1 MAEALDLAPLTLAAF
16 EIGCLAGPALQPGQR
31 GRVGAVF
38 ERSFY
43 VSLAGTEVCVGP
55 PGLGAGP
62 LNLRCRSTPRD
73 WRAGGLREGMTV
85 LVGPRELRLP
95 PNLTIS
101 FAEAA
106 VWAPAPPGPWSAAS
120 LVAGLAA
127 LGALLPER
135 LPGQGL
141 GVLALPWRADGAAES
156 AVAAAARGPAEALS
170 AFLHRAM
177 ARNGDHTSPPVP
189 ELRALIG
196 LGPGLT
202 PSGDDLLGGALV
214 ALHLLGRPDLAE
226 LLWHGISGAVE
237 TGTNAI
243 SRAHLAAAARG
254 LGGAA
259 LHAILNDLLTGKRD
273 VLAARLA
280 AVDRIG
286 HTSGWDALAGATI
299 ALRAYF
305 GSSRSRDPGSKFPEA
320 VKQIPTG
327 GSPPVNC

>member
-1 MAEALDLAPLTLAAF
+1 MAETPDLAPRTLAAF
-16 EIGCLAGPALQPGQR
+16 EVGCPARLALQPGQR
-31 GRVGAVF
+31 GRVSAVF
-38 ERSFY
+38 EHSFY
-43 VSLAGTEVCVGP
+43 VSLARTEVCVGP

-73 WRAGGLREGMTV
+73 WRAGGLREGMAV

-95 PNLTIS
+95 PHFVIS
-101 FAEAA
+101 FADAT
-106 VWAPAPPGPWSAAS
+106 VWTPEPPDAWSAAS
-120 LVAGLAA
+120 LGGGLSA
-127 LGALLPER
+127 LDTLLPER
-135 LPGQGL
+135 LPREGL
-141 GVLALPWRADGAAES
+141 GTLALPRRAGGAELS
-156 AVAAAARGPAEALS
+156 AIAAAARGPAEALS

-177 ARNGDHTSPPVP
+177 ARNSDHTSPPVP

-226 LLWHGISGAVE
+226 VLWHGISGAVE

-299 ALRAYF
+299 ALSAYF
-305 GSSRSRDPGSKFPEA
+305 SSCRFRGPGSKLPGA
-320 VKQIPTG
+320 VKRI
-327 GSPPVNC
+327 SAVC

>member
-1 MAEALDLAPLTLAAF
+1 MAEALDLAPRTLAAF
-16 EIGCLAGPALQPGQR
+16 EIGCLARQALLPGQR

-38 ERSFY
+38 QRSFY
-43 VSLAGTEVCVGP
+43 VSLARTEVCVGP

-73 WRAGGLREGMTV
+73 WRAGGLREGMAV

-95 PNLTIS
+95 PHLAIS
-101 FAEAA
+101 VAEAA
-106 VWAPAPPGPWSAAS
+106 VWTPEPPGPWSAAS
-120 LVAGLAA
+120 LGAGLAV
-127 LGALLPER
+127 LDALLPER
-135 LPGQGL
+135 VPKQGL
-141 GVLALPWRADGAAES
+141 GFLALPWRAHGAAQS

-170 AFLHRAM
+170 AFLRDAM
-177 ARNGDHTSPPVP
+177 ARNDDHTPPP
-189 ELRALIG
+189 TPDLRALIG

-214 ALHLLGRPDLAE
+214 ALHLLDRPGLAAA
-226 LLWHGISGAVE
+226 LWHGISGAIE

-273 VLAARLA
+273 VLTARLA
-280 AVDRIG
+280 RVDRIG

-305 GSSRSRDPGSKFPEA
+305 GSCRFRGCPPSKPY
-320 VKQIPTG
+320 
-327 GSPPVNC
+327 PP

>member
-1 MAEALDLAPLTLAAF
+1 MAEVLDLALRPLAAF
-16 EIGCLAGPALQPGQR
+16 EIGCLARQALQPGQR
-31 GRVGAVF
+31 GRVSAVF

-73 WRAGGLREGMTV
+73 GRAGGLREGMAV
-85 LVGPRELRLP
+85 LVGLRELRLP
-95 PNLTIS
+95 PNLAIS

-106 VWAPAPPGPWSAAS
+106 VWSPTPPGPWSVAS
-120 LVAGLAA
+120 LAAGLAA

-141 GVLALPWRADGAAES
+141 GVLALPGRADSAAES
-156 AVAAAARGPAEALS
+156 AVAVAARGPAEALS
-170 AFLHRAM
+170 AFLRDAM
-177 ARNGDHTSPPVP
+177 ARNGDRTAPPVA

-226 LLWHGISGAVE
+226 ALWHGISGAVE
-237 TGTNAI
+237 TGTHAI

-259 LHAILNDLLTGKRD
+259 LHAILNDLLTGKTD
-273 VLAARLA
+273 ALATRLA

-299 ALRAYF
+299 ALSAYF
-305 GSSRSRDPGSKFPEA
+305 SSRRFRGPGSKLPGA
-320 VKQIPTG
+320 VKQISAVCRSGCP
-327 GSPPVNC
+327 

>member
-226 LLWHGISGAVE
+226 ALWHGISGAIE

-273 VLAARLA
+273 ILTARLA

-305 GSSRSRDPGSKFPEA
+305 SSCRFRGPGSKLPGA
-320 VKQIPTG
+320 V
-327 GSPPVNC
+327 